1 MGDMDVYLSVFIDEA
16 NENLQRLNDEL
27 LDLENNPEDM
37 EKINEIFRVM
47 HTFKGM
53 AGTMGFDKIAKV
65 SHKMENLLDEIRK
78 GKTKVS
84 EDLID
89 LLFKTLDALTESI
102 ADISNGGKGDLS
114 SLDELINALTEYAEK
129 AEIGGGESSETKSE
143 EVSETTSTSEDSED
157 SESKLSHLDDIT
169 RESLKHLYEN
179 AKEKGLKFYLI
190 TVVFD
195 KDVQL
200 KSARAFMVLHKID
213 DLGGEVVYT
222 HPSSQDIEDEK
233 FDLEIQLGIIVNK
246 TADEIRES
254 IMQISEIASVAV
266 NEFEDSDFEKQVKSE
281 DKKEDSKQAKNSGS
295 STQKTSSTTHEK
307 KKIQLQSVRV
317 DIEKLDQLMNLMAEL
332 VISRSRITETLR
344 KYEIKEVDES
354 LANLSRITLDL
365 QNIVMKIRM
374 IPIAFVFNRF
384 PRLVRDT
391 SKKLGKD
398 VELIIE
404 GEDTELDR
412 TVVDEIGDPLV
423 HLIRNSID
431 HGIEPVEERIKKGKP
446 KVGTIKLSAWHEG
459 DGVVI
464 SVEDDGRGLDRDLI
478 ANKAIEKGLVDP
490 AMVPT
495 MSDEE
500 VFSFIFLPGFST
512 KKQATDLSGR
522 GVGMDVVKTVVE
534 SLNGSVT
541 ISSKKD
547 VGTKIT
553 IRLPLTLSI
562 IQVLLVTLDDYV
574 YAIPIANIDTTQ
586 KITDGEIRIV
596 QGNEVFVLR
605 GEIIPLIRLREL
617 FKMPP
622 KEEDFVEKIVIVK
635 TANRKYGVVVD
646 NLLGQDDIVIKS
658 LGKYLNSVKEFSGG
672 AILGD
677 GRIALILDITNLNEQ

>member
-1 MGDMDVYLSVFIDEA
+1 MGEMDVYLNVFIEEA

-27 LDLENNPEDM
+27 LELENNPEDM
-37 EKINEIFRVM
+37 EKVNEIFRVM

-65 SHKMENLLDEIRK
+65 SHRMENILDKIRK
-78 GKTKVS
+78 GETKVDS
-84 EDLID
+84 DLID
-89 LLFKTLDALTESI
+89 LLFKTLDLLNESI
-102 ADISNGGKGDLS
+102 ADISNGGKGNLS
-114 SLDELINALTEYAEK
+114 SLDELVETLEKYSSNNLSDTVESNDNPAPTVNA
-129 AEIGGGESSETKSE
+129 E
-143 EVSETTSTSEDSED
+143 EGTNL
-157 SESKLSHLDDIT
+157 LSHLDDIT
-169 RESLKHLYEN
+169 RESLKNLYSA
-179 AKEKGLKFYLI
+179 AKEKNLNFFLI
-190 TVVFD
+190 DVKFD
-195 KDVQL
+195 KNVQL
-200 KSARAFMVLHKID
+200 KAARAFMVLHKID
-213 DLGGEVVYT
+213 DMGGEVVYT
-222 HPSSQDIEDEK
+222 NPSSQDIEDEK
-233 FDLEIQLGIIVNK
+233 FDLDIALGIIINK
-246 TADEIRES
+246 SAEEVRNAILG
-254 IMQISEIASVAV
+254 ISEVDSVAI
-266 NEFEDSDFEKQVKSE
+266 NEFKEADFEISNNNDNNNQENKKGTEKPSSKNNSGKTTEDS
-281 DKKEDSKQAKNSGS
+281 
-295 STQKTSSTTHEK
+295 THK

-344 KYEIKEVDES
+344 KYEIKDVDES

-384 PRLVRDT
+384 PRVVRDT
-391 SKKLGKD
+391 AKKLNKE
-398 VELIIE
+398 VNLVIE

-412 TVVDEIGDPLV
+412 TVVDEIGDPLI

-464 SVEDDGRGLDRDLI
+464 SVEDDGKGLDRDTI

-490 AMVPT
+490 AMIQN
-495 MSDEE
+495 MSDDEI
-500 VFSFIFLPGFST
+500 FSFIFLPGFST

-534 SLNGSVT
+534 SLNGSVS

-562 IQVLLVTLDDYV
+562 IQVLLVTIEDYV

-586 KITDGEIRIV
+586 KITDGDIQIV

-605 GEIIPLIRLREL
+605 GEVIPLIRLRDV
-617 FKMPP
+617 FKMP
-622 KEEDFVEKIVIVK
+622 KSEDSSTEKVVIVK

-677 GRIALILDITNLNEQ
+677 GRIALILDIINLNEL

>member
-1 MGDMDVYLSVFIDEA
+1 MDVYLSVFIDEA

-295 STQKTSSTTHEK
+295 SAQKTSSTTHEK

>member
-1 MGDMDVYLSVFIDEA
+1 MEEMDIYLNVFIEEA
-16 NENLQRLNDEL
+16 NENLQRLNEEL
-27 LDLENNPEDM
+27 LELENNPDDL
-37 EKINEIFRVM
+37 EKVNEIFRVM

-53 AGTMGFDKIAKV
+53 AGTMGFDKIAKL
-65 SHKMENLLDEIRK
+65 SHKMENILDRIRK
-78 GKTKVS
+78 GETHVDS
-84 EDLID
+84 NLVD

-102 ADISNGGKGDLS
+102 ADISNGGKGDIS
-114 SLDELINALTEYAEK
+114 SLDQLISVLENTKKEQTEIESKESTKVEEK
-129 AEIGGGESSETKSE
+129 QDSS
-143 EVSETTSTSEDSED
+143 D
-157 SESKLSHLDDIT
+157 KLSHLDDIT
-169 RESLKHLYEN
+169 RESLKNLYN
-179 AKEKGLKFYLI
+179 AAKEKNMNFYLI
-190 TVVFD
+190 TIKFD
-195 KDVQL
+195 KNVQL
-200 KSARAFMVLHKID
+200 KAARAFMVLHKIN

-222 HPSSQDIEDEK
+222 NPSSQEIEDEK
-233 FDLEIQLGIIVNK
+233 FDLEFDLGVIISV
-246 TADEIRES
+246 TAEKLRES
-254 IMQISEIASVAV
+254 ILGISEIESVAI
-266 NEFEDSDFEKQVKSE
+266 NEFENIDFEKPVNTAPSSKEENKIAGSE
-281 DKKEDSKQAKNSGS
+281 KQENSN
-295 STQKTSSTTHEK
+295 TH

-344 KYEIKEVDES
+344 KYEIKDVDES

-384 PRLVRDT
+384 PRVVRDT
-391 SKKLGKD
+391 AKKLNKE
-398 VELIIE
+398 VNLIIE

-412 TVVDEIGDPLV
+412 TVVDEIGDPLI

-431 HGIEPVEERIKKGKP
+431 HGIEPVEDRIKKGKP
-446 KVGTIKLSAWHEG
+446 KIGTIKLSAWHEG

-464 SVEDDGRGLDRDLI
+464 SVEDDGKGLDRDII

-490 AMVPT
+490 SMVSS

-534 SLNGSVT
+534 SLNGTVS

-547 VGTKIT
+547 IGTKII

-562 IQVLLVTLDDYV
+562 IQVLLVTVDNYV
-574 YAIPIANIDTTQ
+574 YAIPLANIDTTQ
-586 KITDGEIRIV
+586 KITDGDIQIV

-605 GEIIPLIRLREL
+605 GEVIPLIRLREL
-617 FKMPP
+617 FNMP
-622 KEEDFVEKIVIVK
+622 KNENENSEKVVIVK
-635 TANRKYGVVVD
+635 TANKKIGVVVD
-646 NLLGQDDIVIKS
+646 SLLGQDDIVIKS

-672 AILGD
+672 SILGD
-677 GRIALILDITNLNEQ
+677 GRIALILDVTYLNELG

>member
-1 MGDMDVYLSVFIDEA
+1 MGEMDIYLNVFIEEA
-16 NENLQRLNDEL
+16 NENLQKLNDEL
-27 LDLENNPEDM
+27 LELENNPENM
-37 EKINEIFRVM
+37 EKVNEIFRVM

-65 SHKMENLLDEIRK
+65 SHKMENILDKIRR
-78 GKTKVS
+78 GETKVTS
-84 EDLID
+84 DLID
-89 LLFKTLDALTESI
+89 LLFKTLDALNESI
-102 ADISNGGKGDLS
+102 ADISNGGKGNLT
-114 SLDELINALTEYAEK
+114 SLDDLISILEKYIVENIETLQNANENITV
-129 AEIGGGESSETKSE
+129 SSQAANAS
-143 EVSETTSTSEDSED
+143 D
-157 SESKLSHLDDIT
+157 KLSHLDDIT
-169 RESLKHLYEN
+169 RESLKNLYN
-179 AKEKGLKFYLI
+179 VAKEKNLNFFLI
-190 TVVFD
+190 NVKFD
-195 KDVQL
+195 KNVQL
-200 KSARAFMVLHKID
+200 KAARAFMVLHKID

-222 HPSSQDIEDEK
+222 NPSSQDIEDEK
-233 FDLEIQLGIIVNK
+233 FDLEIELGVIINVSADELREQLLGISEV
-246 TADEIRES
+246 ES
-254 IMQISEIASVAV
+254 IAINTFK
-266 NEFEDSDFEKQVKSE
+266 NEDFEKQDSVPKE
-281 DKKEDSKQAKNSGS
+281 INNNKKESVSAENP
-295 STQKTSSTTHEK
+295 STSK

-344 KYEIKEVDES
+344 KYEIKDVDES

-384 PRLVRDT
+384 PRVVRDT
-391 SKKLGKD
+391 AKKLKKE
-398 VELIIE
+398 VNLIIE

-412 TVVDEIGDPLV
+412 TVVDEIGDPLI
-423 HLIRNSID
+423 HLIRNAID
-431 HGIEPVEERIKKGKP
+431 HGIEPVDERIKKGKS

-464 SVEDDGRGLDRDLI
+464 SVEDDGKGLDREII
-478 ANKAIEKGLVDP
+478 ANKAVEKGLVDP
-490 AMVPT
+490 SMIQT

-500 VFSFIFLPGFST
+500 IFSFIFLPGFST

-547 VGTKIT
+547 IGTKII

-562 IQVLLVTLDDYV
+562 IQVLLVTIDDFV

-586 KITDGEIRIV
+586 KMTDGDIRIV

-605 GEIIPLIRLREL
+605 GEVIPLIRLRDI
-617 FKMPP
+617 FKM
-622 KEEDFVEKIVIVK
+622 KRNDNNYIEKVVIVK
-635 TANRKYGVVVD
+635 TANKKYGVVVD
-646 NLLGQDDIVIKS
+646 SLLGQDDIVIKP

-677 GRIALILDITNLNEQ
+677 GRIALILDITNLNEI

>member
-1 MGDMDVYLSVFIDEA
+1 MGEMDVYLNVFIEEA
-16 NENLQRLNDEL
+16 NENLQKLNEEL
-27 LDLENNPEDM
+27 LELENNPDNLERV
-37 EKINEIFRVM
+37 NEIFRVM

-53 AGTMGFDKIAKV
+53 AGTMGFDKIATV
-65 SHKMENLLDEIRK
+65 SHKMESILDKIRK
-78 GKTKVS
+78 GETRVDS
-84 EDLID
+84 DLID

-102 ADISNGGKGDLS
+102 ADISNGGKGNLD
-114 SLDELINALTEYAEK
+114 SLDELVKVLENYNK
-129 AEIGGGESSETKSE
+129 SETSNNVVE
-143 EVSETTSTSEDSED
+143 EKNVEVVKEATGSD
-157 SESKLSHLDDIT
+157 KLAHLDDIT
-169 RESLKHLYEN
+169 RESLKDLYFT
-179 AKEKGLKFYLI
+179 AKEKNLNFFLI
-190 TVVFD
+190 NVKFD
-195 KDVQL
+195 KNVQL
-200 KSARAFMVLHKID
+200 KAARAFMVLHKIN

-222 HPSSQDIEDEK
+222 NPPSQDIEDEK
-233 FDLEIQLGIIVNK
+233 FDLEIELGVIINID
-246 TADEIRES
+246 AENLREAVLG
-254 IMQISEIASVAV
+254 ISEIESVAV
-266 NEFEDSDFEKQVKSE
+266 NSFEPSDFDVEEKKREKKEISSEKQGNGGNSVQSKS
-281 DKKEDSKQAKNSGS
+281 S
-295 STQKTSSTTHEK
+295 EK

-332 VISRSRITETLR
+332 VISRSRINETLR

-384 PRLVRDT
+384 PRVVRDT
-391 SKKLGKD
+391 AKKLGKE
-398 VELIIE
+398 VNLIIE

-412 TVVDEIGDPLV
+412 TVVDEIGDPLI

-431 HGIEPVEERIKKGKP
+431 HGIELVEERIKKGKP
-446 KVGTIKLSAWHEG
+446 KKGTIKLSAWHEG

-464 SVEDDGRGLDRDLI
+464 TVEDDGKGLDREVI
-478 ANKAIEKGLVDP
+478 ANKAIEKGLVD
-490 AMVPT
+490 ASMIQS

-500 VFSFIFLPGFST
+500 IFSFIFLPGFST

-534 SLNGSVT
+534 SLNGNVT

-547 VGTKIT
+547 VGTKII

-562 IQVLLVTLDDYV
+562 IQVLLVTIEDYV

-586 KITDGEIRIV
+586 KITDGDIRIV

-605 GEIIPLIRLREL
+605 GEVIPLIRLRKV
-617 FKMPP
+617 FNMPLM
-622 KEEDFVEKIVIVK
+622 EDNITEKVVIVK

-646 NLLGQDDIVIKS
+646 NLLGQDDIVIKP
-658 LGKYLNSVKEFSGG
+658 LGKYLNTVKEFSGG

-677 GRIALILDITNLNEQ
+677 GRIALILDITNLNEL

>member
-1 MGDMDVYLSVFIDEA
+1 
-16 NENLQRLNDEL
+16 
-27 LDLENNPEDM
+27 
-37 EKINEIFRVM
+37 
-47 HTFKGM
+47 
-53 AGTMGFDKIAKV
+53 
-65 SHKMENLLDEIRK
+65 
-78 GKTKVS
+78 
-84 EDLID
+84 
-89 LLFKTLDALTESI
+89 
-102 ADISNGGKGDLS
+102 
-114 SLDELINALTEYAEK
+114 
-129 AEIGGGESSETKSE
+129 
-143 EVSETTSTSEDSED
+143 
-157 SESKLSHLDDIT
+157 
-169 RESLKHLYEN
+169 
-179 AKEKGLKFYLI
+179 
-190 TVVFD
+190 
-195 KDVQL
+195 
-200 KSARAFMVLHKID
+200 MVLHKID

-222 HPSSQDIEDEK
+222 NPSSQDIEDEK
-233 FDLEIQLGIIVNK
+233 FDLEIELGVIINVSADELRDNILGI
-246 TADEIRES
+246 
-254 IMQISEIASVAV
+254 SEVESVAV
-266 NEFEDSDFEKQVKSE
+266 NEFETSDFEKQE
-281 DKKEDSKQAKNSGS
+281 KKENSENTITQQKS
-295 STQKTSSTTHEK
+295 NVTVENSTNQK

-344 KYEIKEVDES
+344 KYEIKDVDES

-384 PRLVRDT
+384 PRVVRDT
-391 SKKLGKD
+391 AKKLNKE
-398 VELIIE
+398 VNLIIE

-412 TVVDEIGDPLV
+412 TVVDEIGDPLI

-431 HGIEPVEERIKKGKP
+431 HGIEPVDERIKKGKP
-446 KVGTIKLSAWHEG
+446 KIGTIKLSAWHEG

-464 SVEDDGRGLDRDLI
+464 SVEDDGKGLDREVI

-490 AMVPT
+490 SMVST

-500 VFSFIFLPGFST
+500 IFSFIFLPGFST
-512 KKQATDLSGR
+512 KNKATDLSGR

-547 VGTKIT
+547 IGTKII

-562 IQVLLVTLDDYV
+562 IQVLLVTIDNYV

-586 KITDGEIRIV
+586 KITDGDIRIV

-605 GEIIPLIRLREL
+605 GEVIPLIRLRDV
-617 FKMPP
+617 FNMP
-622 KEEDFVEKIVIVK
+622 KIEDSLTEKVVIVK

-677 GRIALILDITNLNEQ
+677 GRIALILDITNLNEL

>member
-1 MGDMDVYLSVFIDEA
+1 MGEMDVYLNVFIEEA
-16 NENLQRLNDEL
+16 NENLQRLNEEL
-27 LDLENNPEDM
+27 LELENNPENL
-37 EKINEIFRVM
+37 EKVNEIFRVM

-65 SHKMENLLDEIRK
+65 SHKMENILDKIRK
-78 GKTKVS
+78 GETKVDT
-84 EDLID
+84 ELID
-89 LLFKTLDALTESI
+89 LLFKTLDALNESI
-102 ADISNGGKGDLS
+102 VDISNGGKGNLK
-114 SLDELINALTEYAEK
+114 SLDDLISILEK
-129 AEIGGGESSETKSE
+129 YI
-143 EVSETTSTSEDSED
+143 STSEQINEKTSENTKEITSNDSD
-157 SESKLSHLDDIT
+157 KLLHLDDIT
-169 RESLKHLYEN
+169 RESLKNLFN
-179 AKEKGLKFYLI
+179 VAKEKNLNFFLI
-190 TVVFD
+190 KVKFD
-195 KDVQL
+195 KNVQL
-200 KSARAFMVLHKID
+200 KAARAFMVLHKID

-222 HPSSQDIEDEK
+222 NPSSQDIEDEK
-233 FDLEIQLGIIVNK
+233 FDLEIELGVIIN
-246 TADEIRES
+246 TPADELRDNILS
-254 IMQISEIASVAV
+254 ISEVESVAV
-266 NEFEDSDFEKQVKSE
+266 NEFESSDFEKQEKFESSENNSPQQKSNVTVE
-281 DKKEDSKQAKNSGS
+281 NS
-295 STQKTSSTTHEK
+295 TNQK

-344 KYEIKEVDES
+344 KYEIKDVDES

-384 PRLVRDT
+384 PRVVRDT
-391 SKKLGKD
+391 AKKLGKE
-398 VELIIE
+398 VNLIIE

-412 TVVDEIGDPLV
+412 TVVDEIGDPLI

-464 SVEDDGRGLDRDLI
+464 SVEDDGKGLDRDII

-490 AMVPT
+490 SMIPT

-512 KKQATDLSGR
+512 KSKATDLSGR

-547 VGTKIT
+547 IGTKII

-562 IQVLLVTLDDYV
+562 IQVLLVTIDDYV

-586 KITDGEIRIV
+586 KITDGDIRIV

-605 GEIIPLIRLREL
+605 GEVIPLIRLRDV
-617 FKMPP
+617 FNMPNV
-622 KEEDFVEKIVIVK
+622 EDSLTEKVVIVK

-677 GRIALILDITNLNEQ
+677 GRIALILDITNLNEL

>member
-129 AEIGGGESSETKSE
+129 AEIGGGESPETKSE

>member
-1 MGDMDVYLSVFIDEA
+1 MGEMDVYLNVFIEEA
-16 NENLQRLNDEL
+16 NENLQKLNDEL
-27 LDLENNPEDM
+27 LDLESNPDNM
-37 EKINEIFRVM
+37 EKVNEIFRVM

-65 SHKMENLLDEIRK
+65 SHKMENILDKIRK
-78 GKTKVS
+78 GETKVTS
-84 EDLID
+84 DLID
-89 LLFKTLDALTESI
+89 LLFKTLDALNESI
-102 ADISNGGKGDLS
+102 ADISNGGKGNLT
-114 SLDELINALTEYAEK
+114 SLDDLISILEKYIMENIETSQNPNENIPVPSQTANA
-129 AEIGGGESSETKSE
+129 S
-143 EVSETTSTSEDSED
+143 D
-157 SESKLSHLDDIT
+157 KLSHLDDIT
-169 RESLKHLYEN
+169 RESLKNLYN
-179 AKEKGLKFYLI
+179 AAKEKNLNFFLI
-190 TVVFD
+190 NVKFD
-195 KDVQL
+195 KNVQL
-200 KSARAFMVLHKID
+200 KAARAFMVLHKID

-222 HPSSQDIEDEK
+222 NPSSQDIEDEK
-233 FDLEIQLGIIVNK
+233 FDLEIELGVIINVSADELRESLLGISEV
-246 TADEIRES
+246 ES
-254 IMQISEIASVAV
+254 IAINAFESE
-266 NEFEDSDFEKQVKSE
+266 DFEKQNSVPKE
-281 DKKEDSKQAKNSGS
+281 INNNKKESVSVEKP
-295 STQKTSSTTHEK
+295 STSK

-344 KYEIKEVDES
+344 KYEIKDVDES

-391 SKKLGKD
+391 AKKLKKE
-398 VELIIE
+398 VNLIIE

-412 TVVDEIGDPLV
+412 TVVDEIGDPLI
-423 HLIRNSID
+423 HLIRNAID
-431 HGIEPVEERIKKGKP
+431 HGIEPIDERIKKGKS

-464 SVEDDGRGLDRDLI
+464 SVEDDGKGLDREVI
-478 ANKAIEKGLVDP
+478 ANKAVEKGLVDSS
-490 AMVPT
+490 MIQT

-500 VFSFIFLPGFST
+500 IFSFIFLPGFST

-547 VGTKIT
+547 IGTKII

-562 IQVLLVTLDDYV
+562 IQVLLVTIDDFV

-586 KITDGEIRIV
+586 KMTDGDIRIV

-605 GEIIPLIRLREL
+605 GEVIPLIRLRNV
-617 FKMPP
+617 FKM
-622 KEEDFVEKIVIVK
+622 ERNDNNYIEKVVIVK
-635 TANRKYGVVVD
+635 TANKKYGVVVD
-646 NLLGQDDIVIKS
+646 SLLGQDDIVIKP

-677 GRIALILDITNLNEQ
+677 GRIALILDITNLNEI

>member
-295 STQKTSSTTHEK
+295 SAQKTSSTTHEK

>member
-1 MGDMDVYLSVFIDEA
+1 MGEMDVYLNVFIEEA
-16 NENLQRLNDEL
+16 NENLQKLNEEL
-27 LDLENNPEDM
+27 LELENNPDNLERV
-37 EKINEIFRVM
+37 NEIFRVM

-53 AGTMGFDKIAKV
+53 AGTMGFDKIATV
-65 SHKMENLLDEIRK
+65 SHKMESILDKIRK
-78 GKTKVS
+78 GETRVDS
-84 EDLID
+84 DLID

-102 ADISNGGKGDLS
+102 ADISNGGKGTLD
-114 SLDELINALTEYAEK
+114 SLDELVRVLENYNK
-129 AEIGGGESSETKSE
+129 SETSNNVVE
-143 EVSETTSTSEDSED
+143 EKNVEVVKEATGSD
-157 SESKLSHLDDIT
+157 KLAHLDDIT
-169 RESLKHLYEN
+169 RESLKDLYFT
-179 AKEKGLKFYLI
+179 AKEKNLNFFLI
-190 TVVFD
+190 DVKFD
-195 KDVQL
+195 KNVQL
-200 KSARAFMVLHKID
+200 KAARAFMVLHKIN

-222 HPSSQDIEDEK
+222 NPPSQDIEDEK
-233 FDLEIQLGIIVNK
+233 FDLEIELGVIINID
-246 TADEIRES
+246 AENLREAVLG
-254 IMQISEIASVAV
+254 ISEIESVAV
-266 NEFEDSDFEKQVKSE
+266 NSFEPSDFDVKEKKTEKKEILSEKQE
-281 DKKEDSKQAKNSGS
+281 NGGNSVQSQS
-295 STQKTSSTTHEK
+295 SEK

-332 VISRSRITETLR
+332 VISRSRINETLR

-384 PRLVRDT
+384 PRVVRDT
-391 SKKLGKD
+391 AKKLGKE
-398 VELIIE
+398 VNLIIE

-412 TVVDEIGDPLV
+412 TVVDEIGDPLI

-431 HGIEPVEERIKKGKP
+431 HGIESVEERIKKGKP
-446 KVGTIKLSAWHEG
+446 KKGTIKLSAWHEG

-464 SVEDDGRGLDRDLI
+464 TVEDDGKGLDREVI
-478 ANKAIEKGLVDP
+478 ANKAIEKGLVD
-490 AMVPT
+490 ASMVQS

-500 VFSFIFLPGFST
+500 IFSFIFLPGFST

-534 SLNGSVT
+534 SLNGNVT

-547 VGTKIT
+547 VGTKII

-562 IQVLLVTLDDYV
+562 IQVLLVTIEDYV

-586 KITDGEIRIV
+586 KITDGDIRIV

-605 GEIIPLIRLREL
+605 GEVIPLIRLRKV
-617 FKMPP
+617 FNMPLM
-622 KEEDFVEKIVIVK
+622 EDNITEKVVIVK

-646 NLLGQDDIVIKS
+646 NLLGQDDIVIKP
-658 LGKYLNSVKEFSGG
+658 LGKYLNTVKEFSGG

-677 GRIALILDITNLNEQ
+677 GRIALILDITNLNEL

>member
-1 MGDMDVYLSVFIDEA
+1 MGEMDLYLNVFIEEA
-16 NENLQRLNDEL
+16 NENLQRLNEEL
-27 LDLENNPEDM
+27 LDLENNPENL
-37 EKINEIFRVM
+37 EKVNEIFRVM

-53 AGTMGFDKIAKV
+53 AGTMGFDKIAKLT
-65 SHKMENLLDEIRK
+65 HKMESILDKIRK
-78 GKTKVS
+78 GETTVDS
-84 EDLID
+84 NLID
-89 LLFKTLDALTESI
+89 LLFKTLDTLTESI
-102 ADISNGGKGDLS
+102 ADISNGGKGDIS
-114 SLDELINALTEYAEK
+114 SLDKLISILEN
-129 AEIGGGESSETKSE
+129 IKSE
-143 EVSETTSTSEDSED
+143 KTEAKNNLDEKEVNSSDR
-157 SESKLSHLDDIT
+157 LSHLDDIT
-169 RESLKHLYEN
+169 RDSLRNLYN
-179 AKEKGLKFYLI
+179 IAKEKNLNFYLI
-190 TVVFD
+190 NIKFN

-200 KSARAFMVLHKID
+200 KAARAFMVLHKIN

-222 HPSSQDIEDEK
+222 NPSSQDIEDEK
-233 FDLEIQLGIIVNK
+233 FDLDFDLGVIIGIEAEK
-246 TADEIRES
+246 IRES
-254 IMQISEIASVAV
+254 ILSISEIESVAV
-266 NEFEDSDFEKQVKSE
+266 NEFEIFDFDKNDDQIMNTNNGKQNDIENNEDNKS
-281 DKKEDSKQAKNSGS
+281 
-295 STQKTSSTTHEK
+295 H

-344 KYEIKEVDES
+344 KYEIKDVDES

-384 PRLVRDT
+384 PRVVRDT
-391 SKKLGKD
+391 AKKLNKE
-398 VELIIE
+398 VNLIIE

-412 TVVDEIGDPLV
+412 TVVDEIGDPLI

-446 KVGTIKLSAWHEG
+446 KIGTIKLSAWHEG

-464 SVEDDGRGLDRDLI
+464 SVEDDGKGLDRDII

-490 AMVPT
+490 SVIST

-512 KKQATDLSGR
+512 KKEATDLSGR

-534 SLNGSVT
+534 SLNGSVS

-547 VGTKIT
+547 IGTKII

-562 IQVLLVTLDDYV
+562 IQVLLITVDKYV

-586 KITDGEIRIV
+586 KITDGDIKIV

-605 GEIIPLIRLREL
+605 GEVIPLIRLREL
-617 FKMPP
+617 FHMPQN
-622 KEEDFVEKIVIVK
+622 ENESSEKVVIVK
-635 TANRKYGVVVD
+635 TANKKIGVVVD

-658 LGKYLNSVKEFSGG
+658 LGKYLNNVKEFSGG
-672 AILGD
+672 SILGD
-677 GRIALILDITNLNEQ
+677 GRIALILDVTYLNELG

>member
-1 MGDMDVYLSVFIDEA
+1 MGEMDVYLNVFIEEA

-27 LDLENNPEDM
+27 LELENNPEDM
-37 EKINEIFRVM
+37 EKVNEIFRVM

-65 SHKMENLLDEIRK
+65 SHRMENILDKIRK
-78 GKTKVS
+78 GETKVDS
-84 EDLID
+84 DLID
-89 LLFKTLDALTESI
+89 LLFKTLDLLNESI
-102 ADISNGGKGDLS
+102 ADISNGGKGNLD
-114 SLDELINALTEYAEK
+114 SLDELVETLEK
-129 AEIGGGESSETKSE
+129 YSSTNSSATVENNNESASSVNVE
-143 EVSETTSTSEDSED
+143 EGTNL
-157 SESKLSHLDDIT
+157 LSHLDDIT
-169 RESLKHLYEN
+169 RESLKNLYN
-179 AKEKGLKFYLI
+179 AAKEKNLNFFLI
-190 TVVFD
+190 NVKFD
-195 KDVQL
+195 KNVQL
-200 KSARAFMVLHKID
+200 KAARAFMVLHKID
-213 DLGGEVVYT
+213 DMGGEVVYT
-222 HPSSQDIEDEK
+222 NPSSQDIEDEK
-233 FDLEIQLGIIVNK
+233 FDLDIALGIIINKSAEEVRNAILGISEVESVAINEFKEADFELSNNNKQENEKNK
-246 TADEIRES
+246 TKS
-254 IMQISEIASVAV
+254 TPTNNS
-266 NEFEDSDFEKQVKSE
+266 NKPTEDS
-281 DKKEDSKQAKNSGS
+281 
-295 STQKTSSTTHEK
+295 THK

-344 KYEIKEVDES
+344 KYEIKDVDES

-384 PRLVRDT
+384 PRVVRDT
-391 SKKLGKD
+391 AKKLNKE
-398 VELIIE
+398 VNLVIE

-412 TVVDEIGDPLV
+412 TVVDEIGDPLI

-464 SVEDDGRGLDRDLI
+464 SVEDDGKGLDRDTI

-490 AMVPT
+490 AMVQN
-495 MSDEE
+495 MSDDEI
-500 VFSFIFLPGFST
+500 FSFIFLPGFST
-512 KKQATDLSGR
+512 KNQATDLSGR

-534 SLNGSVT
+534 SLNGSVS

-562 IQVLLVTLDDYV
+562 IQVLLVTIENYV

-586 KITDGEIRIV
+586 KITDGDIQIV

-605 GEIIPLIRLREL
+605 GEVIPLIRLRDV
-617 FKMPP
+617 FKMP
-622 KEEDFVEKIVIVK
+622 KSEDSSTEKVVIVK

-677 GRIALILDITNLNEQ
+677 GRIALILDIINLNEL

>member
-1 MGDMDVYLSVFIDEA
+1 MGEMDIYLNVFIEEA
-16 NENLQRLNDEL
+16 NENLQRLNEEL
-27 LDLENNPEDM
+27 LELENNPENL
-37 EKINEIFRVM
+37 EKVNEIFRVM

-65 SHKMENLLDEIRK
+65 SHRMENILDKIRK
-78 GKTKVS
+78 GETKVDS
-84 EDLID
+84 DLID

-102 ADISNGGKGDLS
+102 ADISNGGKGDL
-114 SLDELINALTEYAEK
+114 NALDDLISVLEK
-129 AEIGGGESSETKSE
+129 YTDTITKKNEADKEKNKESLPLESSE
-143 EVSETTSTSEDSED
+143 
-157 SESKLSHLDDIT
+157 KLSHLDDIT
-169 RESLKHLYEN
+169 RESLKNLYLT
-179 AKEKGLKFYLI
+179 AKEKNLNFFLI
-190 TVVFD
+190 TVRFN

-200 KSARAFMVLHKID
+200 KAARAFMILHKID

-222 HPSSQDIEDEK
+222 NPSSQDIEDEK
-233 FDLEIQLGIIVNK
+233 FDLEIELGVIINIP
-246 TADEIRES
+246 ADDLRES
-254 IMQISEIASVAV
+254 LFSISEVESVAV
-266 NEFEDSDFEKQVKSE
+266 NEFEPSDFEKQQQIFEGPKNNVDNQNNVSVEKSSE
-281 DKKEDSKQAKNSGS
+281 P
-295 STQKTSSTTHEK
+295 K

-344 KYEIKEVDES
+344 KYEIKDVDES

-384 PRLVRDT
+384 PRVVRDT
-391 SKKLGKD
+391 AKKLGKE
-398 VELIIE
+398 VNLVIE

-412 TVVDEIGDPLV
+412 TVVDEIGDPLI

-431 HGIEPVEERIKKGKP
+431 HGIEPVDERIKKGKP
-446 KVGTIKLSAWHEG
+446 KIGTIKLSAWHEG

-464 SVEDDGRGLDRDLI
+464 TVEDDGKGLDREVI
-478 ANKAIEKGLVDP
+478 ANKAVERGLVDP
-490 AMVPT
+490 SMIQT
-495 MSDEE
+495 MSDDE

-512 KKQATDLSGR
+512 KQQATDLSGR

-547 VGTKIT
+547 IGTKII

-562 IQVLLVTLDDYV
+562 IQVLLVTIDNFV

-586 KITDGEIRIV
+586 KVTDGDIRIV

-605 GEIIPLIRLREL
+605 GEVIPLIRLRNV
-617 FKMPP
+617 FKMP
-622 KEEDFVEKIVIVK
+622 KNDDGLSEKVVIVK

-646 NLLGQDDIVIKS
+646 TLLGQDDIVIKP

-677 GRIALILDITNLNEQ
+677 GRIALILDITNLNEL